1 MTTEILKSALA
12 IRKEMNFLKSDL
24 QQVEEGYIMTG
35 QEGHIQYFRVVVD
48 EKTKDG
54 RNSQKL

>member
-1 MTTEILKSALA
+1 
-12 IRKEMNFLKSDL
+12 MNFWKSDL
-24 QQVEEGYIMTG
+24 QQVEEEYIMTG
-35 QEGHIQYFRVVVD
+35 QEGHIQYFKVVVD